1 LLNVSSATVDLY
13 DPAHPTN
20 AWRLQGGVEFVFPPN
35 SSIAPGEYIIVT
47 SFGAGDGS
55 QPANFRAKYNVPGGV
70 ALYGPYQGKLSNGGD
85 TVELARPDAPQAPP
99 SPDAGFVPYILVDRV
114 VYSDSSPWPSG
125 ADGATNGSPI
135 SLQRIVPT
143 HYGNEPLNWVAGA
156 ATAGVTNGPS
166 YLALPSITQQPQDR
180 GGLAGVTLSFSVT
193 ASGPGP
199 LQLLQAGR
207 DQLLKGGNAA
217 ARSAFNELITKYP
230 KSEYVPEAM
239 FYTAQAYAAERN
251 LTAADAE
258 YSSLI
263 AKYPKS
269 PRVPTAMYKRA
280 LQLQAAKKNSEAK
293 KLYQDII
300 KRFPRSDEA
309 ALADERLQ
317 SMR

>member
-1 LLNVSSATVDLY
+1 MIRTLRRASSASSGILGGTTRLVALVIPLVCGSCFFATKQDI
-13 DPAHPTN
+13 D
-20 AWRLQGGVEFVFPPN
+20 RLQADIVGTRVSTSAADSVQRAQLIEVSRSVRTLN
-35 SSIAPGEYIIVT
+35 DSISALSRRIASMRTASESEMTAMKENISQLQDLSGQSEQRLRDVRAALEEKRQQQEAAPT
-47 SFGAGDGS
+47 TPDTAGAGS
-55 QPANFRAKYNVPGGV
+55 VPAG
-70 ALYGPYQGKLSNGGD
+70 
-85 TVELARPDAPQAPP
+85 
-99 SPDAGFVPYILVDRV
+99 
-114 VYSDSSPWPSG
+114 
-125 ADGATNGSPI
+125 
-135 SLQRIVPT
+135 
-143 HYGNEPLNWVAGA
+143 
-156 ATAGVTNGPS
+156 
-166 YLALPSITQQPQDR
+166 
-180 GGLAGVTLSFSVT
+180 
-193 ASGPGP
+193 GPGP

-207 DQLLKGGNAA
+207 DQLLKGGNSA

-230 KSEYVPEAM
+230 RSEYVPEAM

-263 AKYPKS
+263 AKYPTS

-280 LQLQAAKKNSEAK
+280 LQLQASKKTAEAK

>member
-1 LLNVSSATVDLY
+1 MTKLRRTFSLYRAGLGGATPLTALIIPLVCASCFFATKQDI
-13 DPAHPTN
+13 D
-20 AWRLQGGVEFVFPPN
+20 RLQADIVGTRA
-35 SSIAPGEYIIVT
+35 SS
-47 SFGAGDGS
+47 GAADS
-55 QPANFRAKYNVPGGV
+55 VQRAQ
-70 ALYGPYQGKLSNGGD
+70 L
-85 TVELARPDAPQAPP
+85 VELSRSVRAVNDSISALSRKVAAMRTASESEMTAMRENISQLQDLSGQSEQRMRDVRAALEEKRQQQDQAAP
-99 SPDAGFVPYILVDRV
+99 
-114 VYSDSSPWPSG
+114 
-125 ADGATNGSPI
+125 
-135 SLQRIVPT
+135 
-143 HYGNEPLNWVAGA
+143 A
-156 ATAGVTNGPS
+156 ATPDSTGS
-166 YLALPSITQQPQDR
+166 
-180 GGLAGVTLSFSVT
+180 LSAPAT
-193 ASGPGP
+193 GPGP

-207 DQLLKGGNAA
+207 DQLLKGGNAS

-263 AKYPKS
+263 AKYPTS

-280 LQLQAAKKNSEAK
+280 LQLQAGKKNAEAK

>member
-1 LLNVSSATVDLY
+1 MTKALPFFLGLVVLAANGCFFATKQDIDRLQQDIVGTRVSSGAADSVQRAQLIELSRSVRTLNDSISALSKRIAAMRTASESDMTAMKENISQLQDLSGQSEQRMRDVRAALEEKRQEQEPVAPAT
-13 DPAHPTN
+13 
-20 AWRLQGGVEFVFPPN
+20 
-35 SSIAPGEYIIVT
+35 
-47 SFGAGDGS
+47 
-55 QPANFRAKYNVPGGV
+55 
-70 ALYGPYQGKLSNGGD
+70 
-85 TVELARPDAPQAPP
+85 PD
-99 SPDAGFVPYILVDRV
+99 S
-114 VYSDSSPWPSG
+114 
-125 ADGATNGSPI
+125 
-135 SLQRIVPT
+135 
-143 HYGNEPLNWVAGA
+143 AGA
-156 ATAGVTNGPS
+156 AGAPAT
-166 YLALPSITQQPQDR
+166 
-180 GGLAGVTLSFSVT
+180 
-193 ASGPGP
+193 GPGP

-207 DQLLKGGNAA
+207 DQLLKGGNAS
-217 ARSAFNELITKYP
+217 ARSAFHELITKYP

-263 AKYPKS
+263 AKYPTS

-280 LQLQAAKKNSEAK
+280 LQFQASKKHAEAK